1 MNLNPEVLKKV
12 VVEGLAEEGVV
23 LPMPLPEPSE
33 LRLVGSRALLKSIQ
47 LVSLL
52 VGIEQR
58 LHERFGLDISLMD
71 EQAMSQTRSPF
82 RNVESLV
89 QYLQKVTG
97 DRNLEIGSR

>member
-1 MNLNPEVLKKV
+1 MNPNIEVLKMV
-12 VVEGLAEEGVV
+12 VMEGLAEEGAV
-23 LPMPLPEPSE
+23 LPLPLPEPSE

-71 EQAMSQTRSPF
+71 EQAMSQTHSPF
-82 RNVESLV
+82 RSVESLI
-89 QYLQKVTG
+89 QYLQKVT
-97 DRNLEIGSR
+97 DSR

>member
-1 MNLNPEVLKKV
+1 MDLNAEALEAI
-12 VVEGLAEEGVV
+12 VVEGLAEEGAV
-23 LPMPLPEPSE
+23 LPLPLPESSE
-33 LRLVGSRALLKSIQ
+33 LRLVGSLALLKSIQ

-89 QYLQKVTG
+89 QYIHKVTG
-97 DRNLEIGSR
+97 DR

>member
-1 MNLNPEVLKKV
+1 MSLNTEALEVAVL
-12 VVEGLAEEGVV
+12 EGLAEEGVV
-23 LPMPLPEPSE
+23 LPVPLPEPSE

-58 LHERFGLDISLMD
+58 LHERFGLDVSLMD

-82 RNVESLV
+82 RSVETLI
-89 QYLQKVTG
+89 QYLQQVTDGDNPASG
-97 DRNLEIGSR
+97 DR